1 MEYNFDEINDR
12 SKSDALKLE
21 ALQPRWGRTDL
32 LAMWIADMDFK
43 TPPFIVNAL
52 KKRMECEIFGYTA
65 KPQQWYDAIINWQQK
80 RFGWNISQEMISFTP
95 GVVPA
100 LAMVVQAFTEKGDK
114 VLIQQPVYYPFS
126 LVVENNS
133 RVLVNSPLE
142 LIDGQYQINFDRLE
156 KDIKGCKVFLFCHPH
171 NPGGRVWRR
180 DELERVADICH
191 RNNVVLVSDEIHA
204 DLTLPPHKHIPL
216 GSVSDQA
223 RQMSITFASP
233 SKAFNMAGFTT
244 SYAVIQNPELREK
257 FQSYVEGNMLGDGN
271 VFAYQT
277 VIAAYTEG
285 EEWLNKLLK
294 YIQKNIDFVVDY
306 VEKNIPKVK
315 CIVPEAS
322 YLVFLDFR
330 GLEICQESLVH
341 LCVDGAKLAL
351 NDGAMYGKE
360 GEGFMRI
367 NLACP
372 QSIIAQAL
380 HQLKDAIEKQEECV

>member
-126 LVVENNS
+126 LVVENNN

-180 DELERVADICH
+180 DDLERVADICH

>member
-257 FQSYVEGNMLGDGN
+257 FQNYVEGNMLGDGN

>member
-80 RFGWNISQEMISFTP
+80 RFAWNISQEMISFTP

-126 LVVENNS
+126 LVVENNN
-133 RVLVNSPLE
+133 RILVNSPLE

>member
-65 KPQQWYDAIINWQQK
+65 KPQQWYDAIINWQQR

-180 DELERVADICH
+180 DDLERVADICH

>member
-180 DELERVADICH
+180 DELERVAGICH

>member
-180 DELERVADICH
+180 DDLERVADICH

>member
-126 LVVENNS
+126 LVVENNN